1 MNQLRVEQSA
11 VIAAAPPKIYAVI
24 RDYEMGHVAILPKP
38 YFQEMIVEEGGQGA
52 GTKTRI
58 KMKIMGQEFN
68 YRHEVSEPEP
78 GRVLKET
85 DRDTGLGTTFT
96 FEPLAGGTQTHV
108 TIATDTPVQA
118 GLAGLIERLMTPLVL
133 RRIYRQELQN
143 LADYVRQMG

>member
-1 MNQLRVEQSA
+1 MNHIQISCTKLIMARPQQV
-11 VIAAAPPKIYAVI
+11 YAVI
-24 RDYEMGHVAILPKP
+24 RDYEVGHVAILPKP

-58 KMKIMGQEFN
+58 KMKVMGQELKF
-68 YRHEVSEPEP
+68 RHEVSEPEP
-78 GRVLKET
+78 GRILKET

-96 FEPLAGGTQTHV
+96 LEPLAGGTQTRV
-108 TIATDTPVQA
+108 TITTDTPVQT